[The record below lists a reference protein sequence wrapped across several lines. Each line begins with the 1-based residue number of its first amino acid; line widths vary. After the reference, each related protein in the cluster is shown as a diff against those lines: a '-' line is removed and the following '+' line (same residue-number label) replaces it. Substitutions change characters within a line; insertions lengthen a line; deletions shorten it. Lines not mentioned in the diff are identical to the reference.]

1 MPALTLTVPR
11 IAEALEAQEPAFN
24 AGYAEGTAVALLLH
38 DLGDR
43 KPRLLPIER
52 AQREEDPC
60 PRSP

>member
-1 MPALTLTVPR
+1 MGATVTVRR
-11 IAEALEAQEPAFN
+11 IAEAPAAREPAFN

-52 AQREEDPC
+52 AQQEEDPW
-60 PRSP
+60 PGSS